1 MEELLKEMES
11 LGEDLTIKKP
21 SLTGA
26 GVSQRTSSMKD
37 RPLVGD
43 RGRVGSVAVKQRG
56 GRGFVKH
63 DSHGSC
69 PVELMTEF
77 LVLVTAGRMQEA
89 LGLSSQ
95 ILKHE
100 PDNPLIKMY
109 REAMSEYVQRGLTGD
124 DDEEED
130 DEDDA
135 DDDDDDGDSDSFS
148 GNPGAESDDDCEDT
162 KDEPSME
169 RKTEH
174 K

>member
-1 MEELLKEMES
+1 MDELLKEMEAF
-11 LGEDLTIKKP
+11 GEDLTMKKP
-21 SLTGA
+21 GA
-26 GVSQRTSSMKD
+26 GVSQRISAMKD
-37 RPLVGD
+37 KPAVQAGD
-43 RGRVGSVAVKQRG
+43 RGQAVTQRG
-56 GRGFVKH
+56 GRKFVKH

-77 LVLVTAGRMQEA
+77 LVLVIAGRMQEA
-89 LGLSSQ
+89 LALSSQ

-109 REAMSEYVQRGLTGD
+109 REAMSEYVQRGLTGE
-124 DDEEED
+124 DEEENGEEEEEEEDGD
-130 DEDDA
+130 DVDS
-135 DDDDDDGDSDSFS
+135 DSDSFS
-148 GNPGAESDDDCEDT
+148 GEDDDESEDDREDT